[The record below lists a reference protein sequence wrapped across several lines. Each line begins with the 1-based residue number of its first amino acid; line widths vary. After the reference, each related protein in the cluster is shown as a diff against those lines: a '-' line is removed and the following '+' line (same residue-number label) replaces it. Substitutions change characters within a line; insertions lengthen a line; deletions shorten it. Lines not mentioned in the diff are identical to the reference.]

1 MTESTEK
8 KNPSTDSICLTQQV
22 QGGAAAPLAPP
33 PRPVSYSSGMTMAIT
48 FSHQNDAGHAQALF
62 SIEKISYS

>member
-22 QGGAAAPLAPP
+22 EGGADAPLPP
-33 PRPVSYSSGMTMAIT
+33 PPSVSYSSGMTMAIT

>member
-22 QGGAAAPLAPP
+22 QGGQLPPCPP
-33 PRPVSYSSGMTMAIT
+33 PPVSYSSGMTMAIT
-48 FSHQNDAGHAQALF
+48 FSQQNDAGHAQALF

>member
-8 KNPSTDSICLTQQV
+8 KIHLQTQFV
-22 QGGAAAPLAPP
+22 WRNRSGGGAAAPLPP
-33 PRPVSYSSGMTMAIT
+33 PVSYSSGMTMAIT